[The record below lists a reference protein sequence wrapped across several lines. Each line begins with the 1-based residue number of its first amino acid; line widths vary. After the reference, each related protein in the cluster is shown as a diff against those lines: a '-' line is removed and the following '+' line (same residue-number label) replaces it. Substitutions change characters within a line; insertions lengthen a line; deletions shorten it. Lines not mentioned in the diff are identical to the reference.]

1 MKSYY
6 QAFSVLIMLILASCS
21 NRNQFWDIAKFNIV
35 PNAIAD
41 SQTIKLI
48 YCSNGPDIAKSNKDY
63 VGMVPATDGNGN
75 PITPVQLTTDYY
87 LQYVVVDLD
96 TKDTFNVLTPEAIE
110 LFEDEGDQLFR
121 YIKHA
126 SQAQK
131 LMYNLDKLKDGV
143 NIDSIKM
150 EMPEFKKVAR
160 DKKFDFI
167 ADNNFKTVFG
177 FIERI
182 N

>member
-6 QAFSVLIMLILASCS
+6 LNFAVLIMLMLSSCS
-21 NRNQFWDIAKFNIV
+21 NRHQFWDISKFNIV

-48 YCSNGPDIAKSNKDY
+48 YCSHGPDIFKSNKDY
-63 VGMVPATDGNGN
+63 VGIVPTTDGNGN
-75 PITPVQLTTDYY
+75 SITPVQLTADYY

-96 TKDTFNVLTPEAIE
+96 TKDTINILTPEAIE
-110 LFEDEGDQLFR
+110 LFEDEGAELFR

-131 LMYNLDKLKDGV
+131 LMYNLDKLKDGL

-150 EMPEFKKVAR
+150 EMPQFKKVSR

-177 FIERI
+177 FIE
-182 N
+182 